1 MSNHTHTPFF
11 LSPPPFAVTAGLSH
25 PFGSFSLHLHPPFP
39 CPTEDDDD
47 EETDVLRLP
56 GACVRVIPYADLD
69 FGAPRKIIGGGF
81 HAVVY
86 RARYCGEDVAVKVFK
101 AGSTGGVDR
110 DRFCRE
116 VAMLVRARHPSV
128 VLCYGVCVDPLGI
141 VTQFVPHDDRG
152 SVANLRTWLHSAAPG
167 LRAIT
172 ATAARLAHTLQFL
185 HRQSPPVLHRDLRS
199 VNVLIDTT
207 GRPILADFTLSCLAD
222 AAGATPAASPA
233 AAAAAAATATTTSTT
248 TKPPLPPAQGP
259 TDEFYEVSAPEV
271 LAGAPYTVRSEI
283 WSFGLMLWE
292 LFVRQPPQTWH
303 HEPLLAQL
311 RACCPSPAML
321 ALISRCLDADP
332 AARPSLDDIIAT
344 LAAVLA
350 ALDTPTPSSP
360 SSSTSTGTAV
370 TATTTVVT
378 AVAPSSSPPL
388 LRPRCAQDAVAADT
402 ARQPRKYARL
412 CDIARAL
419 AATTALP
426 DPAPSTHGP

>member
-1 MSNHTHTPFF
+1 M
-11 LSPPPFAVTAGLSH
+11 
-25 PFGSFSLHLHPPFP
+25 
-39 CPTEDDDD
+39 
-47 EETDVLRLP
+47 LRLP

-128 VLCYGVCVDPLGI
+128 VLCYGVCVEPLGI

-222 AAGATPAASPA
+222 AAGTATAPAASASPTGPA
-233 AAAAAAATATTTSTT
+233 
-248 TKPPLPPAQGP
+248 
-259 TDEFYEVSAPEV
+259 DEFYEVSAPEV

-311 RACCPSPAML
+311 RTCCPSPAML

-332 AARPSLDDIIAT
+332 AARPSLNDIIAT
-344 LAAVLA
+344 LATVLA
-350 ALDTPTPSSP
+350 ALDSSSSSSSSP
-360 SSSTSTGTAV
+360 RSSSSPQPQQLPLSG
-370 TATTTVVT
+370 TTTTTLAAAAT
-378 AVAPSSSPPL
+378 AAASTSPPL

-402 ARQPRKYARL
+402 TRRPRKYARL

-419 AATTALP
+419 AATTSP
-426 DPAPSTHGP
+426 DPAPGTHGP

>member
-1 MSNHTHTPFF
+1 MEEKGTPQ
-11 LSPPPFAVTAGLSH
+11 LTRVVLPGN
-25 PFGSFSLHLHPPFP
+25 GKNP
-39 CPTEDDDD
+39 CTKKKKKNTEDDDD

-56 GACVRVIPYADLD
+56 GASVRVIPYADLD
-69 FGAPRKIIGGGF
+69 FGAPRKIIGGGY

-128 VLCYGVCVDPLGI
+128 VLCYGVCVEPLGI
-141 VTQFVPHDDRG
+141 VTQFVPHDGRG

-167 LRAIT
+167 LRAL
-172 ATAARLAHTLQFL
+172 AAVAARLAHTLQFL
-185 HRQSPPVLHRDLRS
+185 HRQRPPVLHRDLRS
-199 VNVLIDTT
+199 VNVLIDPT

-222 AAGATPAASPA
+222 ASGSTTPANNSAPANAS
-233 AAAAAAATATTTSTT
+233 S
-248 TKPPLPPAQGP
+248 G
-259 TDEFYEVSAPEV
+259 DEFYEVSAPEV

-321 ALISRCLDADP
+321 ELIGRCLDADP

-344 LAAVLA
+344 LDTVLSTLDNPSA
-350 ALDTPTPSSP
+350 ALLPLPSSSSSSSS
-360 SSSTSTGTAV
+360 SSSTSPLQTSCPAPA
-370 TATTTVVT
+370 ATST
-378 AVAPSSSPPL
+378 SPPL
-388 LRPRCAQDAVAADT
+388 LRPRCAQDVAAEDT
-402 ARQPRKYARL
+402 TRRPRKYARL

-419 AATTALP
+419 AATTSP
-426 DPAPSTHGP
+426 EPSSSTHSP